1 MRRREF
7 ADLLGGAAATWP
19 TFASAQHVTSP
30 DYRPRPRLGAA
41 LAGHVIIQ
49 SMSVD
54 WTFSITRP
62 GIESPID
69 RRSHPCMQFESFA
82 SPATPP

>member
-7 ADLLGGAAATWP
+7 ANLLGAAAATWP
-19 TFASAQHVTSP
+19 TFVSAQRVTSP

-41 LAGHVIIQ
+41 LAGHVIMQ

-69 RRSHPCMQFESFA
+69 RRSHSCMQFESFA

>member
-30 DYRPRPRLGAA
+30 DYGSRPRLGAA

-69 RRSHPCMQFESFA
+69 RRSRSCMQFESFA